1 MEVDGVLPV
10 ATLKRK
16 QDTSA
21 TGDYFSCLLCQEG
34 DRHNEKLSLASA
46 DGKKKIQQA
55 AAERRRLKDRASL
68 TTLNRLMNITDE
80 DWTGVEMKWHKT
92 CYINFASESRLCRLR
107 DRRSKEH
114 AGMLAE
120 SSTTTAKF
128 DEQIASSSYGTRK
141 YRHASVEWEHCI
153 FCQRSGKGDLH
164 SVMTMQVSQKIID
177 LSKEDFVMSVRMAN
191 VVDLIAAEG
200 KYHKQCFVEFERRVN
215 KTKERHS
222 RCSDPVLNVLGDI
235 LLEGLSVGNMYDMG
249 TAWERYVEL
258 CSAENQAI
266 PDSYMSRRQTFY
278 TALQNVIGDKGS
290 FIRPR
295 NRKAPLLLYPSD
307 NSQYVIACALSD
319 ISDRKD
325 NCNEDDAP
333 TIREQLPS
341 VNELQEIVHSALQLR
356 ADLERMP
363 GHDKAWRGLTAD
375 AVEAIV
381 PDSLYL
387 FLSVLFG
394 GSDVLETGTDDQGE
408 IETSANAKKQRIL
421 NIAQDIVFALSKG
434 KKLTPKHVGLGMTLH
449 QATRSEKLVDLFHA
463 AGATICVNTVR
474 RMDTSIA
481 NDILLKFDEN
491 NNTYIPD
498 GLVPYEPGRL
508 ILGSADNI
516 DVNESTVSGQGTFHC
531 TQWNAWQRG
540 PPPPRTPVQR
550 LHGREK
556 TLRKETVEKLHDID
570 PPKLPIGT
578 RVEPRIPNASSIEPN
593 DWFKSSP
600 CMKAATRINHV
611 WVISR
616 MDTSNGRDV
625 PPWAAFNECVSTV
638 DSPLTTVGMAPILN
652 ATADEYGT
660 ITTIINRFIQLS
672 RYLGQRHAIVFF
684 DQPLYAKAKEIVW
697 ASEEY
702 SNVVV
707 LLGGLHITF
716 NFLRAIGQQM
726 ENAGLDD
733 VWVES
738 EIFGQNAVKSIM
750 DGKHYY
756 RAIQGHIWAYEAL
769 SRIKFEAFLDWL
781 QQQTPELHQ
790 ELVVHRSAVS
800 ALFQKHGARTRDE
813 CLLNAV
819 TACNELLDRTEYVE
833 KAEEFHTMLKQNS
846 NNAFWLQYLEMVEI
860 LFSFVRANRDGDWL
874 LHLDSFAAML
884 PWLTIYDHVNY
895 ARWGP
900 VYLADMRELAQTS
913 PEVHEEFLAGNFV
926 VKRHAGRFNQ
936 VPVDQATEWV
946 NKVCKLSNGIIGIT
960 RNDTARD
967 RFCTTWSE
975 RSQISEDTLH
985 LFGLCNDD
993 SEGDFSTRKDG
1004 LPSKMTRDWDAMSKL
1019 EAQFRRFKV
1028 FTTFDQDNTPLAVT
1042 QLKSLTTNDIATE
1055 EIAADLLTANER
1067 GKDAVL
1073 KNVKERL
1080 VEKSVPFFHRQKKQK
1095 SKTFATLYETP
1106 VQDKKQ
1112 KVTKTIKAD
1121 RQLMQRL
1128 FNASQAGRVV
1138 DLHKVLKHELSAV
1151 PSSLA
1156 NTDKTMHSTQK
1167 SALLPLLTTG
1177 LGIEKVKG
1185 APETT
1190 GKTCIIIDGHALIQ
1204 SLGKPPKCKTFG
1216 DYANTFKKTVVQQF
1230 RGTVSRIDVVFD
1242 QYRPLSIKST
1252 TRSKRAGQ
1260 TRPIRKVIN
1269 RDDLPLPQAW
1279 TNFIALGENKEDLAL
1294 YLSGKL
1300 ATHNDTVN
1308 EIVVG
1313 GSNPNGFST
1322 TKGIIAMLNANHE
1335 EADTRIILHALEAID
1350 ASYDNII
1357 VKCRDT
1363 DVLLL
1368 LLHFTRDKLCQVWM
1382 MSGTSK
1388 EQESFP
1394 VHVINKTLLPA
1405 VVENVLG
1412 FHAITGCDTVSSFS
1426 GHGKKSCWNVYLQH
1440 PELLHGVGRDGL
1452 LGDVEKFV
1460 CMLYKS
1466 PHCGTGVD
1474 RARHD
1479 LFQKGKK
1486 VLEMLPP
1493 TSDALE
1499 LHMSRANYQA
1509 KVWLQANK
1517 TNVLVPDPEETGGWQ
1532 ATDRRLEVVWLR
1544 KPSVPTSCVELVTCG
1559 CKSKCRTQA
1568 CLCHKMG
1575 QPCIPAC
1582 GCDAEGCMNTTGD
1595 EAFTGGVQ

>member
-1 MEVDGVLPV
+1 M
-10 ATLKRK
+10 
-16 QDTSA
+16 
-21 TGDYFSCLLCQEG
+21 
-34 DRHNEKLSLASA
+34 
-46 DGKKKIQQA
+46 
-55 AAERRRLKDRASL
+55 
-68 TTLNRLMNITDE
+68 
-80 DWTGVEMKWHKT
+80 
-92 CYINFASESRLCRLR
+92 
-107 DRRSKEH
+107 
-114 AGMLAE
+114 
-120 SSTTTAKF
+120 
-128 DEQIASSSYGTRK
+128 
-141 YRHASVEWEHCI
+141 
-153 FCQRSGKGDLH
+153 
-164 SVMTMQVSQKIID
+164 
-177 LSKEDFVMSVRMAN
+177 
-191 VVDLIAAEG
+191 
-200 KYHKQCFVEFERRVN
+200 
-215 KTKERHS
+215 
-222 RCSDPVLNVLGDI
+222 
-235 LLEGLSVGNMYDMG
+235 LLEGLSVGNVYDMG

-258 CSAENQAI
+258 CNAKNQDI
-266 PDSYMSRRQTFY
+266 PDSFLSRRQTFY
-278 TALQNVIGDKGS
+278 TALQNVIGDEGS

-295 NRKAPLLLYPSD
+295 NRKAQLLLYPSD
-307 NSQYVIACALSD
+307 KSQYVIACALSD

-325 NCNEDDAP
+325 DCDEDDAP
-333 TIREQLPS
+333 TIQLPP

-363 GHDKAWRGLTAD
+363 GHDKEWRGLTTD
-375 AVEAIV
+375 AVEAII

-394 GSDVLETGTDDQGE
+394 GTDVLDTDDQGE
-408 IETSANAKKQRIL
+408 IESSASSTKQRIL

-463 AGATICVNTVR
+463 AGGTIGVDTVR

-481 NDILLKFDEN
+481 SDILGKFEEN

-498 GLVPYEPGRL
+498 GLLPYEPGRL

-516 DVNESTVSGQGTFHC
+516 DVNESTISGQGSYHC

-540 PPPPRTPVQR
+540 PPPPRTPVKR
-550 LHGREK
+550 VHGREK
-556 TLRKETVEKLHDID
+556 ALTKETVDKLHDVD

-593 DWFKSSP
+593 DRFKSSP
-600 CMKAATRINHV
+600 CRKAATRMTHV

-616 MDTSNGRDV
+616 MDTGNGCAV

-638 DSPLTTVGMAPILN
+638 DPPVTTVGMAPILN

-660 ITTIINRFIQLS
+660 ITTIINRFVQLS
-672 RYLGQRHAIVFF
+672 RYLGQRHTIVFF

-702 SNVVV
+702 SEVVV
-707 LLGGLHITF
+707 LLGGLHIAF

-726 ENAGLDD
+726 ESAGLDD

-738 EIFGQNAVKSIM
+738 EIFGPNAAKSMM

-756 RAIQGHIWAYEAL
+756 RAIQGHIWGYEAL

-781 QQQTPELHQ
+781 QRQNPELHQ
-790 ELVVHRSAVS
+790 ELVVLRSAVS
-800 ALFQKHGARTRDE
+800 ALFKKYGTRTRDE

-819 TACNELLDRTEYVE
+819 TECNELLDRTEYVQ
-833 KAEEFHTMLKQNS
+833 KADEFHAMLKQNP

-860 LFSFVRANRDGDWL
+860 LLSFVRANRDGDWL
-874 LHLDSFAAML
+874 LHLDSFAEML

-900 VYLADMRELAQTS
+900 VYLADMRGLAQTAT
-913 PEVHEEFLAGNFV
+913 EVHEEFLAGNFV

-936 VPVDQATEWV
+936 VPVDQATEWI

-967 RFCTTWSE
+967 RFCTTWCE
-975 RSQISEDTLH
+975 RSQISEDTMR
-985 LFGLCNDD
+985 LFGLRNDESD
-993 SEGDFSTRKDG
+993 EDFSTRKDG
-1004 LPSKMTRDWDAMSKL
+1004 LPSKMTRDLDAVSKL
-1019 EAQFRRFKV
+1019 EAQFRRFKA
-1028 FTTFDQDNTPLAVT
+1028 FTISDQDDATPTIT

-1055 EIAADLLTANER
+1055 EIAADLLTADER
-1067 GKDAVL
+1067 GKDLVL

-1080 VEKSVPFFHRQKKQK
+1080 VEKSVPFFDRQKRQK
-1095 SKTFATLYETP
+1095 SRTFATLYETP
-1106 VQDKKQ
+1106 VQDGKQ

-1128 FNASQAGRVV
+1128 FNAAQAGRQI
-1138 DLHKVLKHELSAV
+1138 DLHNLLKHELFVV
-1151 PSSLA
+1151 PLSLA
-1156 NTDKTMHSTQK
+1156 NTDKKMRSTQK
-1167 SALLPLLTTG
+1167 SAMLPLLTTG

-1185 APETT
+1185 APQTT

-1204 SLGKPPKCKTFG
+1204 SLGKPPNCKTFG
-1216 DYANTFKKTVVQQF
+1216 DYAKTFQKTVLKQF
-1230 RGTVSRIDVVFD
+1230 CGTVSRIDIVFD
-1242 QYRPLSIKST
+1242 QYRLLSIKST
-1252 TRSKRAGQ
+1252 TRSKRVGR

-1269 RDDLPLPQAW
+1269 RDDLPLPQTW
-1279 TNFIALGENKEDLAL
+1279 KNFIALGENKEDLAL
-1294 YLSGKL
+1294 FLSGKL
-1300 ATHNDTVN
+1300 ATHTDTVN
-1308 EIVVG
+1308 EVVVG
-1313 GSNPNGFST
+1313 GSTPNGFST
-1322 TKGIIAMLNANHE
+1322 TRGVIPTLNANHE
-1335 EADTRIILHALEAID
+1335 EADTKIIIHALEAID
-1350 ASYDNII
+1350 AGYGNII

-1368 LLHFTRDKLCQVWM
+1368 LLHFTRDKICHVWM

-1388 EQESFP
+1388 EQECFP
-1394 VHVINKTLLPA
+1394 VHAINEALAPA

-1412 FHAITGCDTVSSFS
+1412 FHAITGCDTVSSFA

-1440 PELLHGVGRDGL
+1440 PELLHGVGRDGAL
-1452 LGDVEKFV
+1452 SDVEEFV

-1466 PHCGTGVD
+1466 PHCSSGVD
-1474 RARHD
+1474 KARHD
-1479 LFQKGKK
+1479 MFQKGMKA
-1486 VLEMLPP
+1486 LEMLPP

-1517 TNVLVPDPEETGGWQ
+1517 ADVVVADPEETGGWQ
-1532 ATDRRLEVVWLR
+1532 ATDGRLDVVWMR
-1544 KPSVPTSCVELVTCG
+1544 TPCVPSSSLELVTCG
-1559 CKSKCRTQA
+1559 CKSKCRTKI
-1568 CLCHKMG
+1568 CRCHSIG

-1582 GCDAEGCMNTTGD
+1582 GCDVEGCMNTTGTD
-1595 EAFTGGVQ
+1595 A